1 MSGQERHIGITDTTL
16 RDGHQSLLATRMK
29 TKDMLPVAGKMDEMG
44 FHSLEVWGGATFD
57 SCMRFLNEDPWERLK
72 TLRKAFKKTKL
83 QMLLRGQNLVGYK
96 HYADDV
102 VEAFVAKAAEHGI
115 DIFRI
120 FDALN
125 DVRNMQK
132 AIEEV
137 KKNNKHVQAT
147 ISYTLGPIYDL
158 EYYSKMGRE
167 LKELGADSICIKDMS
182 GILTPYAAY
191 DLVIALKKELA
202 LPIQMH
208 THYTSGMGAMMYLK
222 AIEAGADVVDTAN
235 SALALGTSQPA
246 TETMIAV
253 LNEGG
258 YKTGIDLEQV
268 SLLAEYFKEVRKNYE
283 EFDVY
288 KSGVDVNVL
297 RYQVPGGMLSNFISQ
312 LSQANALD
320 KFDAVLQ
327 EVPRVRA
334 DMGFPPLVTPSSQI
348 VGSQAVLNILTGER
362 YKMVTNEVKNYMR
375 GLYGKAPGIVNEEIR
390 KKIIG
395 DEKPVTV
402 RPADLLEPQIE
413 VAKQEIGDLAKNMED
428 LLLYILF
435 PQVAKPFL
443 EGTSTEEKPQPK
455 PAAKKAEQKAEP
467 TTRAVAPINT
477 NLSSGIG
484 SAASFAANRKNSRSG
499 SISFNFNGKI
509 EKLNIS
515 VDGNGYKVN
524 TGKFDDE
531 IEEQEGQNN
540 ETPVQEVKKEK
551 EAPKAANIS
560 ADSTV
565 TAPMPGKIF
574 KVILGAGSKVKQGD
588 IVMILEAMKMEN
600 EILAPMDGTVGGI
613 TVAEGDAVNPG
624 DILFEI
630 E

>member
-1 MSGQERHIGITDTTL
+1 MSANRQQVGITDTTL

-29 TKDMLPVAGKMDEMG
+29 TKDMLPIAEKMDTMG

-72 TLRKAFKKTKL
+72 TLRKAFKNTKL

-102 VEAFVAKAAEHGI
+102 VEAFVAKSAEHGI

-137 KKNNKHVQAT
+137 KKSGKHVQAT
-147 ISYTLGPIYDL
+147 ISYTLGSIYSL
-158 EYYSKMGRE
+158 EYYLKMGRE
-167 LKELGADSICIKDMS
+167 LKQLGADSICIKDMA

-191 DLVIALKKELA
+191 ELVGALKRELG

-208 THYTSGMGAMMYLK
+208 THYTSGMGSMMYLK
-222 AIEAGADVVDTAN
+222 AIEAGADVIDTAN

-246 TETMIAV
+246 TETMVAV
-253 LNEGG
+253 LNDAG
-258 YKTGIDLEQV
+258 YETGIDLKKV
-268 SLLAEYFKEVRKNYE
+268 ASLAEYFKDVRKNYE
-283 EFDVY
+283 AYDVY

-312 LSQANALD
+312 LSQANAMD

-327 EVPRVRA
+327 EVPRVRE
-334 DMGFPPLVTPSSQI
+334 DLGFPPLVTPSSQI
-348 VGSQAVLNILTGER
+348 VGSQAVLNVLSGER

-375 GLYGKAPGIVNEEIR
+375 GLYGQPPGKVNEEIR

-395 DEKPVTV
+395 DEQPITV
-402 RPADLLEPQIE
+402 RPADLIEPQIE
-413 VAKQEIGDLAKNMED
+413 AAKEEIGDLAKNMED
-428 LLLYILF
+428 LLMYILF

-443 EGTSTEEKPQPK
+443 EGTSTEEKIETKQV
-455 PAAKKAEQKAEP
+455 KKEEKKVESKIP
-467 TTRAVAPINT
+467 SVAPISP

-484 SAASFAANRKNSRSG
+484 NVARFATSRKNTRMG
-499 SISFNFNGKI
+499 AVNFTFNGKI
-509 EKLNIS
+509 EKLKIELDS
-515 VDGNGYKVN
+515 NGYRMDMGEAVEAEVPEEKVVEKIKESN
-524 TGKFDDE
+524 VRTSTGE
-531 IEEQEGQNN
+531 N
-540 ETPVQEVKKEK
+540 
-551 EAPKAANIS
+551 
-560 ADSTV
+560 TV

-574 KVILGAGSKVKQGD
+574 KIINADGTKVKQGD
-588 IVMILEAMKMEN
+588 IVLILEAMKMEN
-600 EILAPMDGTVGGI
+600 EILAPVDGTV
-613 TVAEGDAVNPG
+613 TKLNVKEGDAVNPG
-624 DILFEI
+624 DVLFKVE
-630 E
+630 